1 MKKVKQMQTQHKSP
15 AWNLLVKGLKN
26 ARKEATRKYFKTLE
40 YSVVDVKFY
49 DYDRTN
55 WSKLEPKTDNELTN
69 EEEEAEKED
78 LLVEID
84 PNEVKML
91 ELIWEL

>member
-1 MKKVKQMQTQHKSP
+1 MILIS
-15 AWNLLVKGLKN
+15 LLVKEENTSK
-26 ARKEATRKYFKTLE
+26 LE

>member
-1 MKKVKQMQTQHKSP
+1 M
-15 AWNLLVKGLKN
+15 LI
-26 ARKEATRKYFKTLE
+26 KEENTSKLE

>member
-1 MKKVKQMQTQHKSP
+1 MILIS
-15 AWNLLVKGLKN
+15 LLVKEENTSK
-26 ARKEATRKYFKTLE
+26 LE

-55 WSKLEPKTDNELTN
+55 WSKLEPKIDNELTN

>member
-1 MKKVKQMQTQHKSP
+1 MILIS
-15 AWNLLVKGLKN
+15 LLI
-26 ARKEATRKYFKTLE
+26 KEENTSKLE